1 VATDYQRDDVRRR
14 LRVSVSG
21 AITFDEIAA
30 IINRQAAEG
39 TWSYTMLYD
48 ERDATS
54 TLTRDETRTLLA
66 LIAQHRAVHG
76 RRGRVALVFD
86 ADAAHGTGRVFSASG
101 DIMGLD
107 TAVFRDPVGAEAW
120 LDGVR

>member
-1 VATDYQRDDVRRR
+1 VAVDGPV
-14 LRVSVSG
+14 V
-21 AITFDEIAA
+21 FDEVAA
-30 IINRQAAEG
+30 VIKRQAAEG

-48 ERDATS
+48 ERKATS
-54 TLTRDETRTLLA
+54 TLTPEETRLLLE
-66 LIAQHRAVHG
+66 LIASLRAVHG
-76 RRGRVALVFD
+76 RRGRVALLFD

-107 TAVFRDPVGAEAW
+107 TAVFRDPARAEAW